1 MRAPLG
7 RIYLLTADHCF
18 TDKTAISDFE
28 FWLLIFNY
36 ETGCGSDDAPP
47 FEYIVQARGAVALA
61 APLSSP
67 VLTKAVL
74 YDSTSIMHSL

>member
-1 MRAPLG
+1 MPALVQHTVLRNPRMRAGSIVRAPLG

-36 ETGCGSDDAPP
+36 ETGCGSSDAPP
-47 FEYIVQARGAVALA
+47 FKYIVQASDL
-61 APLSSP
+61 
-67 VLTKAVL
+67 
-74 YDSTSIMHSL
+74 